1 MKNKIIFTIMVFIF
15 ASILLRNSEVSAYGN
30 KYNKQI
36 NDKNKKLILIDPG
49 HGGIDG
55 GAESKNGTVEKN
67 LNLNISLKLRDLLK
81 KQGFNVKMTREEDKG
96 LYSDCGRIRKKKL
109 EDLNN
114 RCKIK
119 EDSKCDM
126 FISIHMNM
134 FPERKYYGPQVWYSD
149 SKSSMNLAH
158 ILQEGLRSD
167 LNDDSERTEK
177 PALDLYKILRCRNNI
192 PSVIVECGFLS
203 NEREEEKLKDDKY
216 QNKIAES
223 LCKSIK
229 MYYYE

>member
-1 MKNKIIFTIMVFIF
+1 MLFMF
-15 ASILLRNSEVSAYGN
+15 ASILLQNSEASAYEN
-30 KYNKQI
+30 KYNKLLS
-36 NDKNKKLILIDPG
+36 DKNKKIILIDPG

-67 LNLNISLKLRDLLK
+67 INLNISLKLRDLLK

-96 LYSDCGRIRKKKL
+96 LYSDSGRIRKKKL

-119 EDSKCDM
+119 ENSNCDM

-149 SKSSMNLAH
+149 SKTSMNLAH

>member
-1 MKNKIIFTIMVFIF
+1 MFTSVIMQNDIV
-15 ASILLRNSEVSAYGN
+15 RAYA
-30 KYNKQI
+30 NKQFSE
-36 NDKNKKLILIDPG
+36 KNEKLILIDPG

-67 LNLNISLKLRDLLK
+67 INLKVSLKLKDLLK

-96 LYSDCGRIRKKKL
+96 LYSDSGRIRKKKL

-114 RCKIK
+114 RCKMK

-134 FPERKYYGPQVWYSD
+134 FPEKKYYGPQVWYSD
-149 SKSSMNLAH
+149 CKNSMDLAH
-158 ILQEGLRSD
+158 LLQEGLRKD
-167 LNDDSERTEK
+167 LNDDSERIEK
-177 PALDLYKILRCRNNI
+177 PALDLYKILRCNNNI

-203 NEREEEKLKDDKY
+203 NEKEEAKLNSDKY
-216 QNKIAES
+216 QSKIAES

-229 MYYYE
+229 MYYYK